1 VPVFSNVESKYYC
14 KPEGCIL
21 ASLNEA
27 VMVECSVKGARTSE
41 EVIMSKNDLMLTNAI
56 HTHKDKLYM
65 TYTYVKYSFV
75 PTRSDI
81 DTTFKCMVKNQ
92 GSSEFSSASV
102 MAYVSGM

>member
-1 VPVFSNVESKYYC
+1 
-14 KPEGCIL
+14 L

-27 VMVECSVKGARTSE
+27 VMVECSVKGGRTPE
-41 EVIMSKNDLMLTNAI
+41 EVFMSKNDLMLKNAI
-56 HTHKDKLYM
+56 QSHEDRFNV

-81 DTTFKCMVKNQ
+81 NTIFQCMVKNQ
-92 GSSEFSSASV
+92 GPSEFSSASV